1 VIGTAQSEKS
11 ASGYRAYFKRRAFS
25 RFGVPGADTNHERAE
40 GDNFLVAIPQRN
52 YKHAS
57 VTKAACMVTQRRQRA
72 TDLCLNLE
80 HNSSVVVGRL
90 AGQKT
95 MAIGPTTQATLTS
108 ARALREEQTTTPFE
122 PKPTIPQPQHAPG
135 GLSCYRVVER
145 LPKAFLQLERQSGP
159 QNSPHTIAMEEKEFL
174 RANHGGLVPINWEK
188 AQLLPDQNRASAE
201 DAEQSESED

>member
-1 VIGTAQSEKS
+1 MIGTAQSEKS

-135 GLSCYRVVER
+135 GLSCYKS
-145 LPKAFLQLERQSGP
+145 LSGSLRP
-159 QNSPHTIAMEEKEFL
+159 FCNSSGSLARKTHRTRSLWKRRNFF
-174 RANHGGLVPINWEK
+174 
-188 AQLLPDQNRASAE
+188 AQITEVSYR
-201 DAEQSESED
+201 